1 MSTVQH
7 SSGLN
12 IASKINKIQVAIH
25 TDNSSMIRAW
35 GWENCGWIFASKD
48 KVLISIQIRRNIEY
62 VVNISIQTNL
72 KR

>member
-1 MSTVQH
+1 MSTIQH
-7 SSGLN
+7 LSGLN

-35 GWENCGWIFASKD
+35 GWENCGSIFGGRD
-48 KVLISIQIRRNIEY
+48 KILISKQIKRNIEY
-62 VVNISIQTNL
+62 VVNISIQSNL